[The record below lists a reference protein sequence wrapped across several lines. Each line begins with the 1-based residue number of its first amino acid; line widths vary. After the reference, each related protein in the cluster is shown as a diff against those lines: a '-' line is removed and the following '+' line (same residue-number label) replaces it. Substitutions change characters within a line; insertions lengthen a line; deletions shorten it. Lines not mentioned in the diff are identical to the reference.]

1 MFILRNILTPLQN
14 EFSTTPLGRQ
24 RSRWF
29 VYALLA
35 FIVPFTSS
43 ISSNILRSLNTLFGL
58 SVNRRQFYT
67 FMASNKLPWIE
78 LWQGLWSTIPNPL
91 TDGRLLIALD
101 DFINPKIGRKI
112 FGCAHIFDHAAKAN
126 QSKYPWAQNVVL
138 VGLLKRIK
146 GRWACLPLAH
156 RFYLPKKAIAS
167 KSDNMTIPG
176 EATLFQTKLEQ
187 ATEMLVQLADHFVG
201 VSITVVCDSWFGNNG
216 LFKPVREYLGDSFHL
231 LSRLRCNIVLYA
243 IAPKRTSG
251 QRGRSRKYGARL
263 GTCAEKAARLK
274 TKASCHRV
282 FLYGRYRD
290 VMATTNVVML
300 KTLKCPVRVVWVFRK
315 TQWIALFSTDL
326 DLSIKQ
332 IIEYYGARWKIESG
346 FKEIKQEI
354 GSSKS
359 QTRNAYAVINHVNF
373 SMMAATVTWIYG
385 ARLENTPERRH
396 KVRGRNSFAFSDLRH
411 IIAKAALS
419 ENFDA
424 VCGNHLKALK
434 KSFVDVLLRMVA

>member
-14 EFSTTPLGRQ
+14 EFSSTPLGRQ

-58 SVNRRQFYT
+58 SVNRRRFYT
-67 FMASNKLPWIE
+67 FMASNKLPWIK

-101 DFINPKIGRKI
+101 DFINPKTGRKI
-112 FGCAHIFDHAAKAN
+112 FGCAHIFDHIAKAN

-167 KSDNMTIPG
+167 KSDNMNIPG

-201 VSITVVCDSWFGNNG
+201 VPITVVCDSWFGNNG
-216 LFKPVREYLGDSFHL
+216 LFKPVREYADH
-231 LSRLRCNIVLYA
+231 
-243 IAPKRTSG
+243 
-251 QRGRSRKYGARL
+251 
-263 GTCAEKAARLK
+263 
-274 TKASCHRV
+274 ASMEH
-282 FLYGRYRD
+282 D
-290 VMATTNVVML
+290 W
-300 KTLKCPVRVVWVFRK
+300 VRVLKW
-315 TQWIALFSTDL
+315 Q
-326 DLSIKQ
+326 Q
-332 IIEYYGARWKIESG
+332 
-346 FKEIKQEI
+346 
-354 GSSKS
+354 GSK
-359 QTRNAYAVINHVNF
+359 
-373 SMMAATVTWIYG
+373 
-385 ARLENTPERRH
+385 
-396 KVRGRNSFAFSDLRH
+396 
-411 IIAKAALS
+411 
-419 ENFDA
+419 
-424 VCGNHLKALK
+424 
-434 KSFVDVLLRMVA
+434 